1 MRKRDNEWWDGGWS
15 IYWRSKA
22 ASGFA
27 RRTALSAAR
36 RYYHRFSAKIALS
49 PSLSASH
56 LIDRV
61 LIPVIIGPMTMTR
74 HRSIFARWLEG
85 PAMRWIVKSW
95 PGCSYGTRN
104 YGALGLAPSTDT
116 TRFYATDTTL
126 WKRLV
131 SPFELLSKLSLFTSR
146 FFARWPRL
154 SALLV
159 SSIRISYSVLSV

>member
-49 PSLSASH
+49 PSH

-85 PAMRWIVKSW
+85 PVMRWIVKSW

-131 SPFELLSKLSLFTSR
+131 SPFEVLSKLSLFTSR

>member
-1 MRKRDNEWWDGGWS
+1 MRKRDNEWWE
-15 IYWRSKA
+15 
-22 ASGFA
+22 
-27 RRTALSAAR
+27 RRLIDLLALKSRFRLCTSHGPIR
-36 RYYHRFSAKIALS
+36 REKVL
-49 PSLSASH
+49 PSFLRENCPLPLPASH

-95 PGCSYGTRN
+95 PECSYGTRN

>member
-49 PSLSASH
+49 PSH

-131 SPFELLSKLSLFTSR
+131 SPFEVLSKLSLFTSR